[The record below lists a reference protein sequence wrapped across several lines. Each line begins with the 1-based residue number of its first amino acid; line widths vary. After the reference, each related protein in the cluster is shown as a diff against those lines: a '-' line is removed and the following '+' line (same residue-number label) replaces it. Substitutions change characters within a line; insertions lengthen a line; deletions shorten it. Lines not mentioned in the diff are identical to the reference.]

1 MNSSEHRPDYLLLVA
16 EWESSGENQT
26 SFCKSRGLAF
36 HTFQYYLR
44 KYRKG
49 KEPIKKVGSFV
60 PLHVDQKIDA
70 PLSIQVIYPSGE
82 RICFHGKVDA
92 SYLRAL
98 LA

>member
-1 MNSSEHRPDYLLLVA
+1 MNSNEHSPDYLLLIS
-16 EWESSGENQT
+16 EWESSGENQS

-49 KEPIKKVGSFV
+49 KEAIKKPGSFV
-60 PLHVDQKIDA
+60 PLHVNQKMDA
-70 PLSIQVIYPSGE
+70 SSRIEVIYPSGE

-98 LA
+98 LG